1 MKKRVRRMVGI
12 LLALMLVLALIPA
25 SAMAVEVID
34 KIELTGITATLTP
47 DEKPAFTAALS
58 DESAGKMEINTE
70 SWSDMSTSPPTLMS
84 SDYDGIRV
92 VIAGHY
98 YEYGIDLSAK
108 SGYVFDESTKLVYD
122 GKTYDLTEI
131 GYTFGGSDGTDKSEI
146 QLWNFFDDVIPPA
159 DDLKNMTIDLT
170 KGAAD
175 LTPSQ
180 FYALGAFLDGANE
193 VGQVSCYTLG
203 GETRVDLDLNGSDD
217 VAFSVVS
224 VNSMEGRAEVMA
236 DFSLTEDLTLTLN
249 EEAVTVLENRSASPY
264 AETVTFKFKPAERP
278 YTLDLSKGAVT
289 LVNEDEITMV
299 LHTMEAAEAN
309 NMLTYAWNNDGYDI
323 DLDLDGTADIHEV
336 PAEDWSTVEFYAMEN
351 ASVTDKAVLEVPLI
365 QLIQAESAGFTYY
378 YSPLTIMFTAATE
391 AAKDLGACTIDLSKG
406 PATKTPEEFAAIQAT
421 LAGMDIKG
429 RGPATAA
436 YYDFDMDGKEDLKI
450 EKQTDDSAIF
460 SLLET
465 TGLTGDTTLTA
476 TDEAIARINE
486 KGLGNYYKT
495 ITVKLPNVTEA
506 KDLGSCSIDLSK
518 APATKTPE
526 EFAAIQATLSG
537 LASEDTI
544 KARTEGTVT
553 YYDLDKDGKED
564 MKAEKQADDS
574 AIFSLLETWSLS
586 QNAVLTATDK
596 VIAYVNTEGLGA
608 YYKTVTVQIPLLE
621 APPPATNPF
630 VDVSNGQYYFDAV
643 LWAVEKNVT
652 KGTDDTHFSP
662 DATCTR
668 GQVVTFLWRAAGSP
682 APGSSTNPFTDV
694 KSGDYYY
701 DAVLWAVEKNI
712 TKGTS
717 ATTFSPDQPCT
728 RAQVVTFLHRFENTP
743 APGSSTNPFGD
754 VTAGAYYYNAVLW
767 AVEKNITNGTDAT
780 HFSPDSSCTRGQIV
794 TFLYRDMK

>member
-1 MKKRVRRMVGI
+1 MRKRFHRIVGI

-58 DESAGKMEINTE
+58 DESAGKMEINSE

-84 SDYDGIRV
+84 SDFDGVRV

-203 GETRVDLDLNGSDD
+203 GETRIDLDLNGSDD
-217 VAFSVVS
+217 VAYTVVS

-249 EEAVTVLENRSASPY
+249 EEAVTVLENQSASPY

-323 DLDLDGTADIHEV
+323 DLDLEGTADIHEV

-378 YSPLTIMFTAATE
+378 YSPLTIMFTAASE

-450 EKQTDDSAIF
+450 EKQTDDIAIF

-495 ITVKLPNVTEA
+495 ITVKLPGEAGA
-506 KDLGSCSIDLSK
+506 KDLGVLSLDLTKDTPVTVTQAELDAFKASLAALDKTNVTASK
-518 APATKTPE
+518 
-526 EFAAIQATLSG
+526 
-537 LASEDTI
+537 
-544 KARTEGTVT
+544 TEGDITSI
-553 YYDLDKDGKED
+553 DLDKDGKFDIAVNGARE
-564 MKAEKQADDS
+564 
-574 AIFSLLETWSLS
+574 FSVLETANVKGETKLTL
-586 QNAVLTATDK
+586 NETAVAAVNEAGAKEYYGEIAVKLPGEAT
-596 VIAYVNTEGLGA
+596 
-608 YYKTVTVQIPLLE
+608 
-621 APPPATNPF
+621 PPANPF
-630 VDVSNGQYYFDAV
+630 VDVAADQYYYEPV
-643 LWAVEKNVT
+643 LWALEKNIT

-662 DATCTR
+662 GATCTR

-682 APGSSTNPFTDV
+682 APSSSVNPFTDV

-712 TKGTS
+712 TNGTGPS
-717 ATTFSPDQPCT
+717 SFSPDQPCT

-743 APGSSTNPFGD
+743 APGSSTNPFAD
-754 VTAGAYYYNAVLW
+754 VAANAYYYNAVLW
-767 AVEKNITNGTDAT
+767 AVGKNITNGTDAT